1 MYSGDWKR
9 MFGFINRVNQV
20 IQTPFIC
27 KEIQVLMFPV
37 LVLCTCKRES
47 QSVYT
52 QNVSTQISL
61 QSLWQNY
68 MYLISSVLVN
78 LTFVS
83 AIHVHVQFQGSK
95 DDAVLRALASQ
106 QSAGPIPRLSVIHCM
121 WVQFVVSCDLCSER
135 FSSGYSSF
143 PFSSKANTSKFQFDL
158 ESVPNYM

>member
-1 MYSGDWKR
+1 MGI
-9 MFGFINRVNQV
+9 GNE
-20 IQTPFIC
+20 C
-27 KEIQVLMFPV
+27 
-37 LVLCTCKRES
+37 LVLSTELIRWFRHHTYVKRFKCWCFQCYCTCKRES

-52 QNVSTQISL
+52 RNVSTQISL

-83 AIHVHVQFQGSK
+83 AMHVHDVQFQGSR

-121 WVQFVVSCDLCSER
+121 WVQFVVSCDLCSKR

>member
-1 MYSGDWKR
+1 
-9 MFGFINRVNQV
+9 MFGFINRVNQL

-37 LVLCTCKRES
+37 LLLCTCKRES
-47 QSVYT
+47 QRAYA

-61 QSLWQNY
+61 QWQNY

-83 AIHVHVQFQGSK
+83 AIHVHVQFQGSR
-95 DDAVLRALASQ
+95 DDEVLRALASQ
-106 QSAGPIPRLSVIHCM
+106 QSAGSIPRLSVIHCM
-121 WVQFVVSCDLCSER
+121 WVQFVVSCDLCSKR
-135 FSSGYSSF
+135 FSPGYSSF